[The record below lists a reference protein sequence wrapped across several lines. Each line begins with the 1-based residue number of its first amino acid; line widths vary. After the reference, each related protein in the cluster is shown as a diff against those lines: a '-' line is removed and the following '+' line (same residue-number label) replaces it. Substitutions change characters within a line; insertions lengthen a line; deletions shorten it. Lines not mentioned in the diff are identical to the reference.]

1 MGMTDSECQK
11 GLSVLSG
18 TLFILKLYTT
28 HKGLDH
34 TQQVCDY
41 DIPSLELVLNDRHHL
56 AIQPKSKTHYQHPY
70 FALTYRYR
78 LMVNWQ

>member
-34 TQQVCDY
+34 TQQVLRLRY
-41 DIPSLELVLNDRHHL
+41 TQLRVGI
-56 AIQPKSKTHYQHPY
+56 KTTDTILQYNPRVRPITNI
-70 FALTYRYR
+70 LT
-78 LMVNWQ
+78 LH